1 MTTKEKMKSDRKTA
15 MVVGVLFIIATVA
28 GVLSV
33 ALLGPIL
40 NDPDYLSNLSANE
53 YQVIMGALI
62 DLIGAG
68 AFVALAVVIFPVL
81 KRYSERIGIGY
92 IVARG
97 LEAVP
102 FIIANISLLALLTV
116 SQEYVKQALQMLP
129 LFYL

>member
-1 MTTKEKMKSDRKTA
+1 MTTKEKMNSDRKTA